1 MNHFL
6 KIIKKIRQVPE
17 LKWGLAF
24 ILVLI
29 LIAIFADW
37 IAPYRY
43 SDLFDE
49 TLVGPSS
56 KFWFGTD
63 ELGRDIFSLVIQGTR
78 TSLLI
83 GLIAALLSTLIG
95 IIIGALSG
103 FYGGLVDRLVSE
115 IINIFMM
122 TPSFF
127 LIIVVVALYGS
138 SLRNIILVIAL
149 TSWTGTARMMR
160 SQVISLKERTF
171 VKALITLGESQFN
184 ILFKHII
191 PNGIYPIITDAT
203 TSISSAILYES
214 SLSFLGLGDPG
225 KPSWG
230 RIIFMGK
237 KYMTTAWWI
246 SVFGGLFLV
255 FTVYAFHLI
264 AEGMNQMNHTIRGGD
279 MS

>member
-29 LIAIFADW
+29 LIAIFSDW

-122 TPSFF
+122 TPSFSDYCGCCF
-127 LIIVVVALYGS
+127 VRFFIKEHNPRDRFNFMDGHSAYDAFPGDLIKRKNFCESIDY
-138 SLRNIILVIAL
+138 LR
-149 TSWTGTARMMR
+149 
-160 SQVISLKERTF
+160 
-171 VKALITLGESQFN
+171 GESIQYF
-184 ILFKHII
+184 I
-191 PNGIYPIITDAT
+191 
-203 TSISSAILYES
+203 
-214 SLSFLGLGDPG
+214 
-225 KPSWG
+225 
-230 RIIFMGK
+230 
-237 KYMTTAWWI
+237 
-246 SVFGGLFLV
+246 
-255 FTVYAFHLI
+255 
-264 AEGMNQMNHTIRGGD
+264 
-279 MS
+279 